1 MHQLT
6 LLILSIC
13 IISSFTTNASLSVPK
28 HLYHSYNKATYFLN
42 WTADGQLKTIA
53 APCRGYIRNHKW
65 NDAGQLVA
73 VVDNNHCGFYA
84 YDGNGERVYKL
95 TGASLV
101 RQINGGTLISASHFD
116 DAVMYVNPYLVL
128 TSRGFSKHY
137 YYENKRLASRKV
149 FDVTAFTKSVFDV
162 SATAQERRS
171 NTQSYMNALLT
182 EREYHTFDIDETYY
196 SPDGAAYDQLQ
207 WECLDDESLTIQ
219 NFYACDSN
227 LIYQSFNP
235 KNGFGVLQGLFYYH
249 GDHLCSASWITDAS
263 GMPIQFIHYQP
274 YGELYIN
281 YKTTAYDE
289 RFKFT
294 GKERDAETDYDY
306 FGARYYASICP
317 YWISVDPLADY
328 KPQINPYA
336 YCSWNPIVNID
347 PDGCEEWTLNSNTG
361 EFLYV
366 SNKGGNDVDYY
377 SVGTYVEDGFF
388 NSYANYEIQR
398 GSGTINAFRIIETS
412 ESTISAFHIPDA
424 NGEFNS
430 GFFLERPGPDT
441 EQMGQRLRIPEG
453 IYKLHPHHSNK
464 YTNVPRLFKETEG
477 IGGTFDRRGIL
488 IHRGNKPQHTDG
500 CLLPGNYM
508 QTNFVGE
515 STTSLNNLM
524 LYIEYKKWNINLN
537 IYNALKK

>member
-1 MHQLT
+1 MHQRI
-6 LLILSIC
+6 LLILFIC
-13 IISSFTTNASLSVPK
+13 IISSFTTNASLSVPSE
-28 HLYHSYNKATYFLN
+28 HLYHAFSDETYFLN

-95 TGASLV
+95 MGASLV

-227 LIYQSFNP
+227 LIYQSFNS

-317 YWISVDPLADY
+317 SFISVDPLADKY
-328 KPQINPYA
+328 PGLNPYA
-336 YCSWNPIVNID
+336 YCAWNPIKYVD
-347 PDGCEEWTLNSNTG
+347 PDGRKIVIGSWFGRILAKIGFNNFESKVMLQLGKLKDMDSELNKMIISLEKSNITFYI
-361 EFLYV
+361 EYEN
-366 SNKGGNDVDYY
+366 NKNNYYNNLTNTIKYDPDDNIRKDGQIRPPEAALAHELGHAENDKNGDTVKYDR
-377 SVGTYVEDGFF
+377 
-388 NSYANYEIQR
+388 AI
-398 GSGTINAFRIIETS
+398 
-412 ESTISAFHIPDA
+412 A
-424 NGEFNS
+424 NGEK
-430 GFFLERPGPDT
+430 GTKKEQAT
-441 EQMGQRLRIPEG
+441 EQSKRDLNEINSIYYENIVREKEGYPLRG
-453 IYKLHPHHSNK
+453 Y
-464 YTNVPRLFKETEG
+464 
-477 IGGTFDRRGIL
+477 
-488 IHRGNKPQHTDG
+488 
-500 CLLPGNYM
+500 NYSA
-508 QTNFVGE
+508 GD
-515 STTSLNNLM
+515 
-524 LYIEYKKWNINLN
+524 
-537 IYNALKK
+537 